1 MKAINTLKTSLID
14 KILTIEN
21 QEFLEALQTIVNSSS
36 TEKPYSFTDSQM
48 QMLQM
53 SEEDVKYGRLTSQ
66 EDLDAEDMAW
76 LSEK

>member
-21 QEFLEALQTIVNSSS
+21 QKFLEALQTIVSSS
-36 TEKPYSFTDSQM
+36 SAEKPYSFTDSQRE
-48 QMLQM
+48 MLLM
-53 SEEDVKYGRLTSQ
+53 SEEDVKYNRLTPHDKVD
-66 EDLDAEDMAW
+66 EEDMAW